1 MTGQQIFRSEGT
13 RLERSG
19 ANVHATPEPDKHETR
34 ALMYKLLSVASRLLP
49 DERVQRCSKYLVRG
63 AESVVIKRNPAD
75 GKAWYH
81 GVQHCSSIWNCPVC
95 ANRITEFRRKEL
107 TTALKDP
114 RFNVIM
120 VTYTLRHNIS
130 DRLSVLLAALKKAYK
145 RSKSGRWYQTLQDE
159 FGIAGSIRAIEVTY
173 GDNGW
178 HVHIHELMVLWN
190 SVIPR
195 EDPEFRDSGVPSF
208 EKPVNPMFRI
218 KMAQLKTRL
227 KRRWSDCLE
236 KEKRDA
242 SWERGVDVNSRKDV
256 SETYIAKLQL
266 ASELTRSINKTT
278 RREGVTP
285 FGMLDKIRQ
294 GEKQYEPLFQE
305 YAAEFKGDRQLYW
318 SHGLKDLLA
327 VQDVE
332 DDAITDEMVQDTP
345 AEQFEDI
352 AELHWDEWHKVCKA
366 DLRGELL
373 KVASTDGRAGVVA
386 FLDELWARGSPP
398 K

>member
-1 MTGQQIFRSEGT
+1 MREQIST
-13 RLERSG
+13 VP
-19 ANVHATPEPDKHETR
+19 NNDKHETR
-34 ALMYKLLSVASRLLP
+34 ALMYKLLSVAARLLP
-49 DERVQRCSKYLVRG
+49 DERVQRCSKYLIRG
-63 AESVVIKRNPAD
+63 AESVTIKRNPAD

-107 TTALKDP
+107 TSALKDP
-114 RFNVIM
+114 RFNVVM
-120 VTYTLRHNIS
+120 VTYTLRHNIGDS
-130 DRLSVLLAALKKAYK
+130 LSVLLAALKKAYK
-145 RSKSGRWYQTLQDE
+145 RSKSGRWYQALQDE

-173 GDNGW
+173 GENGW
-178 HVHIHELMVLWN
+178 HVHIHELMVLWD

-195 EDPEFRDSGVPSF
+195 KDPHLSDRTVPTD
-208 EKPVNPMFRI
+208 ERETNPVFRI

-266 ASELTRSINKTT
+266 ASELTRAINKKAY
-278 RREGVTP
+278 REGITP

-294 GEKQYEPLFQE
+294 GEKRYEHLFIE
-305 YAAEFKGDRQLYW
+305 YATEFKGDRQLFW

-327 VQDVE
+327 VKNIE
-332 DDAITDEMVQDTP
+332 DHEITDEMVQEAP
-345 AEQFEDI
+345 AVEFEDI
-352 AELHWDEWHKVCKA
+352 TVLHWDEWWKIVKN

-373 KVASTDGRAGVVA
+373 KIASTDGTAAVIK
-386 FLDELWARGSPP
+386 FLDELWARGSPDG
-398 K
+398 